1 MLRIFKYQVD
11 IGVMCTIWIG
21 KTMASDEVRSHGIE
35 GIEGRI
41 RDRSAFIYL
50 KHTHLT
56 GKPCNQDSGRK

>member
-1 MLRIFKYQVD
+1 
-11 IGVMCTIWIG
+11 MCTIWIG

-41 RDRSAFIYL
+41 WDRSAFIYL